1 MARDIDSDDDM
12 EAGADVVL
20 REELRSSAFGRREDE
35 LEEQH
40 LLEEKRRKQN
50 ASH

>member
-12 EAGADVVL
+12 EAGADAVL
-20 REELRSSAFGRREDE
+20 REELRSSAFGRRADD

-40 LLEEKRRKQN
+40 RYEEKRLKQN
-50 ASH
+50 ASP

>member
-35 LEEQH
+35 REEQH
-40 LLEEKRRKQN
+40 LLVRET
-50 ASH
+50 A